1 MSKSKASQEETSRRI
16 EVIRAFHELGEK
28 ALQMSPVMSSAAQ
41 AVKLNCKPGLLAVA
55 RRFAERYSPTKLDA
69 LCDQI
74 AEHRPVFGTSH
85 VGILIAVPLAR
96 RLKLQSR
103 CIKKNWSLRQLIA
116 AKVKSC
122 KPRSRGGRYPQ
133 VTASNAPVLL
143 AEHANSYCRLVARM
157 MKPLNG
163 KPCAL
168 DDMPPETRTSIMAG
182 LPVMKR
188 LRKAAQAQ
196 LGTTQKAD

>member
-1 MSKSKASQEETSRRI
+1 MSKSRGSQEQTSTRI
-16 EVIRAFHELGEK
+16 EGIRAFHELGCK
-28 ALQMSPVMSSAAQ
+28 ALQLPSNMPIDAQ
-41 AVKLNCKPGLLAVA
+41 AMKLKCKPGLLAVA
-55 RRFAERYSPTKLDA
+55 RRFAARYSQAKLDA

-74 AEHRPVFGTSH
+74 AEHRPAFGTSH
-85 VGILIAVPLAR
+85 VGILIAVPPSK
-96 RLKLQSR
+96 RLKLQTR
-103 CIKKNWSLRQLIA
+103 CIKKNWSVRQLIA

-133 VTASNAPVLL
+133 VTASNAPVLI

-163 KPCAL
+163 KPCVL
-168 DDMPPETRTSIMAG
+168 DDMPSETRMSIMAG
-182 LPVMKR
+182 LPAMKR

-196 LGTTQKAD
+196 LGTTQTAG